1 LTPSAK
7 KHMKQFFGALIG
19 SFVGFFLLIAVLIGF
34 GIGAAASGADPAV
47 SVPDA
52 AVLHLELNGSIAER
66 PNELNAL
73 WAELLDEPAPLSLY
87 ELTEVVRGA
96 RESNGQVTAIW
107 LDLGGVDAS
116 WAALT
121 ELRAE
126 LSKAKKVGITVV
138 ATSKAY
144 DPKSYYL
151 ASVAKKI
158 YLAPA
163 GMVVLNGLSASPL
176 YLKGALDK
184 LGVKAHLVRGSD
196 NAFKSAGEPFIADEM
211 SEANRLQYTEL
222 LGGIWSEVERAVRSS
237 RRSLSD
243 SSWSHVLNHEPLLT
257 GQRALALGLV
267 DALAYPDELA
277 LSDWGGSDDGLISAA
292 DYLGTLSEG
301 SQAPRIAVVFAEGDV
316 VDGSDPEAIAD
327 FDFNETVE
335 DLLERDDIEGVV
347 LRINS
352 PGGSALASD
361 EIHRGVTRLAE
372 AMPVV
377 VSMGGAAAS
386 GGYYM
391 AAPAREI
398 WAQPTTIT
406 GSIGVFGLL
415 FSGEELLHDKL
426 GVKSQPVATHPFANF
441 PSLDRTPTEAEL
453 AVVQRSVD
461 QTYARFKEVV
471 AQGRRLEAEVV
482 DSIARGRVY
491 TGRRAKEL
499 GLVDQLGGLNDA
511 LASCAKLAKITTY
524 QVEVLPQ
531 SEEPWRQALREV
543 GVSLRS
549 GGLEAQL
556 ERGLQHLRTQIQRAG
571 GIQARETLIL

>member
-1 LTPSAK
+1 
-7 KHMKQFFGALIG
+7 MKQFFGALIG

-52 AVLHLELNGSIAER
+52 AVLHLELDGSIAER

-126 LSKAKKVGITVV
+126 LSKAKKAGITVV

-243 SSWSHVLNHEPLLT
+243 SSWSHVLNQEPLLT

-415 FSGEELLHDKL
+415 FSGEELMHDKL

-556 ERGLQHLRTQIQRAG
+556 ERGLLQLRTQIQRAG
-571 GIQARETLIL
+571 GIQARETLLF

>member
-1 LTPSAK
+1 
-7 KHMKQFFGALIG
+7 MKQFFGALIG

-52 AVLHLELNGSIAER
+52 AVLHLELDGSIAER

-126 LSKAKKVGITVV
+126 LSKAKKAGITVV

-222 LGGIWSEVERAVRSS
+222 LGGIWSEVQRAVRSS

-243 SSWSHVLNHEPLLT
+243 SSWNHVLNHEPLLT

-415 FSGEELLHDKL
+415 FSGEELMHDKL

-461 QTYARFKEVV
+461 RTYARFKEVV

-556 ERGLQHLRTQIQRAG
+556 ERGLQQLRTQIQRAG
-571 GIQARETLIL
+571 GIQARETLLL

>member
-1 LTPSAK
+1 
-7 KHMKQFFGALIG
+7 MKQFFGALIG

-196 NAFKSAGEPFIADEM
+196 NAFKSAGEPFVADEM

-243 SSWSHVLNHEPLLT
+243 SSWSHVLNQEPLLT

-415 FSGEELLHDKL
+415 FSGEELMHDKL

-556 ERGLQHLRTQIQRAG
+556 ERGLLQLRTQIQRAG
-571 GIQARETLIL
+571 GIQARETLLL

>member
-1 LTPSAK
+1 
-7 KHMKQFFGALIG
+7 MKQFFGALIG

-52 AVLHLELNGSIAER
+52 AVLHLELDGSIAER

-196 NAFKSAGEPFIADEM
+196 NAFKSAGEPFVADEM

-243 SSWSHVLNHEPLLT
+243 SSWSHVLNQEPLLT

-415 FSGEELLHDKL
+415 FSGEELMHDKL

>member
-1 LTPSAK
+1 
-7 KHMKQFFGALIG
+7 MKQFFGALIG

-47 SVPDA
+47 SVPEA
-52 AVLHLELNGSIAER
+52 AVLHLELDGSIAER

-126 LSKAKKVGITVV
+126 LSKAKKAGITVV

-243 SSWSHVLNHEPLLT
+243 SSWSHVLNQEPLLT

-327 FDFNETVE
+327 FDFNEMVE

-361 EIHRGVTRLAE
+361 EIHRGVTRLAK

-415 FSGEELLHDKL
+415 FSGEELMHDKL

-556 ERGLQHLRTQIQRAG
+556 ERGLLQLRTQIQRAG
-571 GIQARETLIL
+571 GIQARETLLF

>member
-1 LTPSAK
+1 
-7 KHMKQFFGALIG
+7 MKQFFGALIG

-47 SVPDA
+47 SVPEA
-52 AVLHLELNGSIAER
+52 AVLHLELDGSIAER

-126 LSKAKKVGITVV
+126 LSKAKKAGITVV

-243 SSWSHVLNHEPLLT
+243 SSWNHVLNQEPLLT

-415 FSGEELLHDKL
+415 FSGEELMHDKL

-556 ERGLQHLRTQIQRAG
+556 ERGLQQLRTQIQRAG
-571 GIQARETLIL
+571 GIQARETLLF

>member
-1 LTPSAK
+1 
-7 KHMKQFFGALIG
+7 MKQFFGALIG

-47 SVPDA
+47 SVPEA
-52 AVLHLELNGSIAER
+52 AVLHLELDGSIAER

-126 LSKAKKVGITVV
+126 LSKAKKAGITVV

-222 LGGIWSEVERAVRSS
+222 LGGIWSEVQRAVRSS

-243 SSWSHVLNHEPLLT
+243 SSWNHVLNHEPLLT

-415 FSGEELLHDKL
+415 FSGEELMHDKL

-556 ERGLQHLRTQIQRAG
+556 ERGLLQLRTQIQRAG
-571 GIQARETLIL
+571 GIQARETLLL